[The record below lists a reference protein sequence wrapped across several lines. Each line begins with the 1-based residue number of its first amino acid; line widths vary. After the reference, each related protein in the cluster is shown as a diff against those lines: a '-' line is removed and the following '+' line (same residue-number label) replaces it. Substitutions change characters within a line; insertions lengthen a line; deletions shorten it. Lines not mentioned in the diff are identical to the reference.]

1 MKKLVLFF
9 IMMLLLIVPLLSG
22 CGYIYEE
29 LAEAYNDGYDEGKF
43 YFYYVKPK
51 QRYGIDDLEEY
62 LHRYQWTEGAY
73 VANKF
78 DCSEMS
84 AYLERKL
91 ENEGYHTIIVVGNT
105 PGGNG
110 RHSWLLVETG
120 VGEYMPVEPT
130 TFSIV
135 YWQAASFDN
144 YFTYD
149 YQFETI
155 EDALEYQCDEYN
167 WWQE

>member
-1 MKKLVLFF
+1 MEKLVYFLAM
-9 IMMLLLIVPLLSG
+9 ILLLIVPFLSG
-22 CGYIYEE
+22 CVPNEVYNTGY
-29 LAEAYNDGYDEGKF
+29 NQGYDKGEF
-43 YFYYVKPK
+43 YFYYVKPQ

-62 LHRYQWTEGAY
+62 LHRWQWTEGAY

-135 YWQAASFDN
+135 
-144 YFTYD
+144 
-149 YQFETI
+149 
-155 EDALEYQCDEYN
+155 
-167 WWQE
+167 